1 MSSRTRSFLLLILIM
16 AIGILLGIL
25 LGGRMYHKRMDHLRM
40 FGHPDMIKHFMLDR
54 LELDPDDCEE
64 LDSLLDAHA
73 RETSQLIR
81 GHRELMKARMDSLLL
96 ELREHLGPEQYE
108 RLEKAFGER
117 KARMDHRRPSHGR
130 RTRPP
135 AGDSGGKEGAR

>member
-1 MSSRTRSFLLLILIM
+1 MSPRTRSFLLLVLIM
-16 AIGILLGIL
+16 TIGILLGIL
-25 LGGRMYHKRMDHLRM
+25 LGGRLYHKRMDHLRM
-40 FGHPDMIKHFMLDR
+40 FGHPEMVKHFMLDR
-54 LELDPDDCEE
+54 LELDPDDREE

-81 GHRELMKARMDSLLL
+81 GHRELMKSRMDSLLR

-117 KARMDHRRPSHGR
+117 KSRMDHRRPPRGR
-130 RTRPP
+130 RPVPP
-135 AGDSGGKEGAR
+135 AGGPGGEEGAE